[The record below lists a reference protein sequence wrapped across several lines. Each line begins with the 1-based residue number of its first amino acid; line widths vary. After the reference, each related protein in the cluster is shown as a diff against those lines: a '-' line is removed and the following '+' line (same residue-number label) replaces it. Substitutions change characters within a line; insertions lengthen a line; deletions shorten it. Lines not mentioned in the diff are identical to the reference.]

1 MRMRLRFEIA
11 FALAVKLAALTV
23 LYLLFFAP
31 AHRPEISAAAVA
43 QHLYAAPPQ
52 GVLR

>member
-11 FALAVKLAALTV
+11 FALAVKAAALTV

-31 AHRPEISAAAVA
+31 AHRPEISAAAAA
-43 QHLYAAPPQ
+43 QHLYAAPLQ
-52 GVLR
+52 GGSQ